1 MSQLLASRT
10 SPWLASLKGLIFPSA
25 CLICNQSMSLSAV
38 DLVCL
43 RCGDGLKSS
52 RFTAPGDTSPD
63 DLDDLFALYQFGSAA
78 RRLIHRIKLNPDPRA
93 GRWLESEM
101 VRLAIERMGRFDLIV
116 PVPSHRRAGLLAL
129 GSESSGVWADALSSR
144 LRIPTVKALTRVRT
158 VAKQTSLRRDL
169 RLTASESSL
178 SVRVDKLK
186 NCRSVLLADDVLTTG
201 ATARSCARLL
211 KRRGIQ
217 RVAVAVIARG

>member
-10 SPWLASLKGLIFPSA
+10 SPWLASFKGLIFPSA

-38 DLVCL
+38 DVVC
-43 RCGDGLKSS
+43 RGCNDGLRPS
-52 RFTAPGDTSPD
+52 RYTAPGDTSPE
-63 DLDDLFALYQFGSAA
+63 DLDDLFALYQYGSAA

-93 GRWLESEM
+93 GRWLEPEIA
-101 VRLAIERMGRFDLIV
+101 RLPLERMSRFDLIV

-129 GSESSGVWADALSSR
+129 GHESSGVWVDALSSR
-144 LRIPTVKALTRVRT
+144 LRIPSAKALTRIRT

-178 SVRVDKLK
+178 SVRSRDLK

-201 ATARSCARLL
+201 ATARGCARLL
-211 KRRGIQ
+211 KRHGVEH
-217 RVAVAVIARG
+217 VAIAVIARG